1 MPQETIVI
9 GGKSFEVACQDGEE
23 QFLRAAAEMLN
34 TEAETLISQIGRV
47 PESRMLLMSGLM
59 LADKT
64 AGAEDRVKAL
74 QSELDAAKAEI
85 EQLKSQPASGS
96 VPAGSGVS
104 PEQLAALTALAEQA
118 EKLADQVEA

>member
-23 QFLRAAAEMLN
+23 QFLRSAADMLN
-34 TEAETLISQIGRV
+34 TEAETLLSQIGRV

-74 QSELDAAKAEI
+74 QAELDAAKAEI
-85 EQLKSQPASGS
+85 EQLKSQPASGQA
-96 VPAGSGVS
+96 PSGVS
-104 PEQLAALTALAEQA
+104 PEQLAALTALAERA
-118 EKLADQVEA
+118 EKLADQAEA